1 MGRVLIAPI
10 VCVCFLGNLAAAEYK
25 GTFVKFDEPKLLL
38 TVNVG
43 GKANEFTLNDKT
55 KVVTVKGRLAKQGI
69 KSFANPRVAKPGA
82 VLTVVT
88 DRKDGK
94 DVVTEIRLGGKMK

>member
-1 MGRVLIAPI
+1 MRRILIAPF
-10 VCVCFLGNLAAAEYK
+10 VGVCFLGSLCAAEYR

-38 TVNVG
+38 TVNVD
-43 GKANEFTLNDKT
+43 GKASEFMLNNNT
-55 KVVTVKGRLAKQGI
+55 KVVTVKGVPAKQGI

-88 DRKDGK
+88 DKKDGK
-94 DVVTEIRLGGKMK
+94 DVVTEIRLGGKKK